1 MHNKMHVYFL
11 NYTLQ
16 IKFIF
21 CHYFLHLWIII
32 SVSACVW
39 GFLAP
44 SLSSC
49 SSLLFSSGCGSQR
62 RQGKSAH
69 TAERPAVTEH
79 DRRST
84 QKECVC
90 LDASVQTPA
99 QWKPGRIK
107 RIVNRNTRLCLCTR
121 YLWIWWKGVYVQ
133 PPQNEKAVCDIID

>member
-1 MHNKMHVYFL
+1 MILYRLSSYFV
-11 NYTLQ
+11 
-16 IKFIF
+16 IIF
-21 CHYFLHLWIII
+21 NIYGKL
-32 SVSACVW
+32 SVCQRAFG
-39 GFLAP
+39 GFLAR

-99 QWKPGRIK
+99 
-107 RIVNRNTRLCLCTR
+107 
-121 YLWIWWKGVYVQ
+121 
-133 PPQNEKAVCDIID
+133 E